1 MKDRYYPSADRLF
14 SSAAKVCPERAVGV
28 ILTGMAD
35 DGAVGALELRK
46 AGGHIICESEETA
59 VVYGMPRAAI
69 EAGAA
74 HQQLPLSK
82 IAEALLTLEAK
93 SRTTRPPSK

>member
-1 MKDRYYPSADRLF
+1 
-14 SSAAKVCPERAVGV
+14 
-28 ILTGMAD
+28 MAD
-35 DGAVGALELRK
+35 DGTIGALELKK

-74 HQQLPLSK
+74 HQSLPLPR
-82 IAEALLTLEAK
+82 IAEALLALEAK
-93 SRTTRPPSK
+93 ERSTLPPPL